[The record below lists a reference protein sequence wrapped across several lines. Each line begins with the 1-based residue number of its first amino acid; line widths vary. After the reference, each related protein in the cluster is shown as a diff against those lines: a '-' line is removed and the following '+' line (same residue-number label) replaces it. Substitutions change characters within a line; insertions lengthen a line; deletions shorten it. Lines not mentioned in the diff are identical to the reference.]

1 LLKETG
7 ARIGEAC
14 KLEWIDLNEKAMTIT
29 VNCPEKNSNPR
40 ICKVSPKLVG
50 MLNALPRKSER
61 IFDKTTGKT
70 AQLCLSRARQK
81 AAMKLQSPRIN
92 QITHHTLRHWR
103 ATMSYH
109 ETKDILHVQQ
119 LLGHKKI
126 DSTLIYV
133 NLESAIFQTENDN
146 FHVKTA
152 TTPEEITQLLEVGF
166 EYVCQKDERVFLRK
180 RK

>member
-1 LLKETG
+1 
-7 ARIGEAC
+7 
-14 KLEWIDLNEKAMTIT
+14 
-29 VNCPEKNSNPR
+29 
-40 ICKVSPKLVG
+40 
-50 MLNALPRKSER
+50 
-61 IFDKTTGKT
+61 
-70 AQLCLSRARQK
+70 
-81 AAMKLQSPRIN
+81 
-92 QITHHTLRHWR
+92 
-103 ATMSYH
+103 MSYH

-152 TTPEEITQLLEVGF
+152 ETSEEITRLLEVGF
-166 EYVCQKDERVFLRK
+166 EYVCEKDGLIYLRK